1 MSLLQLLMGRGR
13 TTEKGEEHW
22 RGAIGRKRTLRMKNT
37 EEEHQG
43 AVLGSR
49 ERKERENLTEE
60 DCQGRGLAQRRNTGE
75 EGNH

>member
-1 MSLLQLLMGRGR
+1 MHLGLQGPKTSALGGFSVVTV
-13 TTEKGEEHW
+13 TTAHGEREREKGEEHW

-49 ERKERENLTEE
+49 GSK
-60 DCQGRGLAQRRNTGE
+60 
-75 EGNH
+75 